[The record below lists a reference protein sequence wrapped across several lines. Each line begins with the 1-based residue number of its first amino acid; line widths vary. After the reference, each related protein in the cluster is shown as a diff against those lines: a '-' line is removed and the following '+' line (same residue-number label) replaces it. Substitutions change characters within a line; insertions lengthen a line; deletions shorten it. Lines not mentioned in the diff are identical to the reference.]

1 MIQQNKENF
10 NVKNLHIIDGMA
22 PEALQSLPVPDKAF
36 IGGSKGNL
44 QEIIELLIAK
54 NPKIRI
60 VMNAVTLESLGEA
73 VACIKKYGF
82 QSVDIT
88 QINVSKAKTL
98 GNYNLMMG
106 QNPVYIIAV
115 Q

>member
-1 MIQQNKENF
+1 ME
-10 NVKNLHIIDGMA
+10 
-22 PEALQSLPVPDKAF
+22 ELPPPDKAF

-44 QEIIELLIAK
+44 DEIIKVLLMK
-54 NPKIRI
+54 NSNIRI
-60 VMNAVTLESLGEA
+60 AINVVALESLAEA
-73 VACIKKYGF
+73 IACIKKYGF
-82 QSVDIT
+82 QDVDIT

-115 Q
+115 QGI